1 MLPLL
6 PVRIVFMAKKKQKK
20 SQTGQTFLSPDQY
33 VKQRVRSLQI
43 GKCYVSEVID
53 KASMGHVVVTR
64 QHTGGRL
71 SVAFFLVDMACLGVK
86 DSFYILRMEDFEL
99 DERLKDS
106 NNTYRECSYEE
117 AHNRIYG
124 AIAYA
129 EEAGI
134 KPDKSFLLTQY
145 FLEEDTDDIPLQE
158 FEYGLNGKHHLVCHS
173 NLEASRY
180 LPLLRKNLGEG
191 NFSYLINIGSP
202 FGDEDYDD
210 DDEGFYYKEDERE
223 RLKDVKT
230 LLGFPASHFTMD
242 DLLHK
247 LAEGMGFFNLVLELG
262 IEEGLTQDELRK
274 RYIDCILKD
283 PYNLMRRLPVQD
295 TQILIKM
302 YQQPGE
308 NTSLSIIYPEILTF
322 LQMAG
327 VADGYWYDGDFYIRL
342 ADDFREVAFPLIEKL
357 ENDKD
362 VLSRQVLESNLDGLA
377 NLFGVLTLAEAKRQI
392 ESYSGLSSKQVS
404 ELLDGAAFD
413 SVLMSYIL
421 RQTAKPKDL
430 PDGILS
436 DDQIVLLSRYAWD
449 DNELMRQR
457 IFAVEDNV
465 EERLGLFHPVE
476 TITAG
481 AGVVPIMPNK
491 QAESFAKYL
500 CDTLGF
506 EDAYADE
513 VMFNLWY
520 RVNHAEDPD
529 FNDDDYQKY
538 YEDYVIDMAD
548 ISNKKRERQQA
559 MEMLESYVRHI
570 PRWLLRGRTLAG

>member
-86 DSFYILRMEDFEL
+86 DSFYILRMEDFEF

-327 VADGYWYDGDFYIRL
+327 VADG
-342 ADDFREVAFPLIEKL
+342 
-357 ENDKD
+357 
-362 VLSRQVLESNLDGLA
+362 
-377 NLFGVLTLAEAKRQI
+377 
-392 ESYSGLSSKQVS
+392 
-404 ELLDGAAFD
+404 
-413 SVLMSYIL
+413 
-421 RQTAKPKDL
+421 
-430 PDGILS
+430 
-436 DDQIVLLSRYAWD
+436 
-449 DNELMRQR
+449 
-457 IFAVEDNV
+457 
-465 EERLGLFHPVE
+465 
-476 TITAG
+476 
-481 AGVVPIMPNK
+481 
-491 QAESFAKYL
+491 
-500 CDTLGF
+500 
-506 EDAYADE
+506 
-513 VMFNLWY
+513 
-520 RVNHAEDPD
+520 
-529 FNDDDYQKY
+529 
-538 YEDYVIDMAD
+538 
-548 ISNKKRERQQA
+548 
-559 MEMLESYVRHI
+559 
-570 PRWLLRGRTLAG
+570 